1 MRNGVRKLRPG
12 VDCTLHP
19 LVHGEQPVQLLA
31 GVVEPAP
38 DDVPHKRAGTMPL
51 QAVADDFLDFGQRE
65 TKLLCRANEVQALE
79 LRSRE
84 ELIPALGV
92 RGRRSEEHTSELQSP
107 MRISYAVFCLKKK
120 TKKNKHELHK

>member
-1 MRNGVRKLRPG
+1 MDG
-12 VDCTLHP
+12 TLHP

-31 GVVEPAP
+31 GVVKPAP

-92 RGRRSEEHTSELQSP
+92 RGRL
-107 MRISYAVFCLKKK
+107 
-120 TKKNKHELHK
+120 

>member
-12 VDCTLHP
+12 VDGTLHP

-65 TKLLCRANEVQALE
+65 TKLLCRANE
-79 LRSRE
+79 
-84 ELIPALGV
+84 
-92 RGRRSEEHTSELQSP
+92 RSEERRVGKECVSTCRSRGLPDH
-107 MRISYAVFCLKKK
+107 LKKK
-120 TKKNKHELHK
+120 MI